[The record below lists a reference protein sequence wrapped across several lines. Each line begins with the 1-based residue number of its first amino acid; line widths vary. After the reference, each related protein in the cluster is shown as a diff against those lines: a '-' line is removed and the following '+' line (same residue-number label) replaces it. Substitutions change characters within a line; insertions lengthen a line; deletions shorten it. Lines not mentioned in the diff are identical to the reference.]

1 MSLVG
6 TFYWGGLAD
15 RKGFAA
21 TFVRLVMVDAVV
33 KLGLWVVGGGRFGV
47 LGYFLVIGFFD
58 KGMMTI
64 VGPGLVE
71 LYGIEG
77 GTELLPLKGSS
88 MLLTFA
94 VVPVIQILTKEILTP
109 LELLKIFSIVNVLGI
124 IPAIMLWRLNRK

>member
-1 MSLVG
+1 
-6 TFYWGGLAD
+6 
-15 RKGFAA
+15 
-21 TFVRLVMVDAVV
+21 MVDAVV